1 MHARPT
7 FRPFSRL
14 RILVVDDN
22 PLLQRGLKEM
32 LSMTGCACVVAAD
45 GVEAKAI
52 LKREAIDLLVTDW
65 VMAPVGGASLVRW
78 VRGSHESP
86 CGDLPILVLTAQ
98 ADVSTVRAA
107 WDSGVDA
114 VLAKPATA
122 MEIVRRI
129 EAVLRR
135 PRRPMPRAG
144 AGSGH
149 AGPDTTRP
157 HGEPVFPSVPQHPRK
172 RVAHSAPEGPAP
184 EAMPVPQL
192 PSPSASAREV
202 RRRRRLLAALGRLEA
217 FADAPQV
224 NPAALWQAVADLQH
238 AAVNTPA
245 ADQIASSL
253 ATCVTGVDPRA
264 SGFVEVFHA
273 HLAALRWLLSRSDA
287 AERAEK
293 ALVQCLRSTVQSLV
307 DLSPTPAPPRPT
319 PQPRPLRF
327 REPPNGHAT

>member
-14 RILVVDDN
+14 KILVVDDN

-32 LSMTGCACVVAAD
+32 LGMTGCACVVAAD

-52 LKREAIDLLVTDW
+52 LKRQPVDLLVTDW
-65 VMAPVGGASLVRW
+65 VMQPVGGAALVRW

-86 CGDLPILVLTAQ
+86 CSELPILVLTAQ

-122 MEIVRRI
+122 VEIVRRI

-135 PRRPMPRAG
+135 PRRPMPRTG
-144 AGSGH
+144 AGTGGH
-149 AGPDTTRP
+149 ETAGGARP
-157 HGEPVFPSVPQHPRK
+157 HANHPHGPTGEPVFPSVPQQPR
-172 RVAHSAPEGPAP
+172 RQVAHAAPSEPAP
-184 EAMPVPQL
+184 EAPPVPQL

-202 RRRRRLLAALGRLEA
+202 RRRRRLMAALGRLEA
-217 FADAPQV
+217 FADAPQA

-264 SGFVEVFHA
+264 SGFVEAFHA

-307 DLSPTPAPPRPT
+307 DLSPT
-319 PQPRPLRF
+319 
-327 REPPNGHAT
+327 